1 MSVDLQMENQQK
13 ANSLIERG
21 NELHNGGD
29 KLAAAPFYREAA
41 ELFEPY
47 SSFMLVAADSY
58 LEFGKFRDAAAAY
71 QAVLDAHPDHDQA
84 RAGLKKANKLAA
96 KQAKKN
102 ADLSDLAPVAPSGQS
117 GGGFMK
123 KLFGK
128 K

>member
-1 MSVDLQMENQQK
+1 MEIQQK

-29 KLAAAPFYREAA
+29 RLAAAPYYREAA

-47 SSFMLVAADSY
+47 ASFMLVAADSY

-71 QAVLDAHPDHDQA
+71 QSVLDAHPDHDQA
-84 RAGLKKANKLAA
+84 RSGLKKARKLAD

-102 ADLSDLAPVAPSGQS
+102 ADLSDLAPVAPADEG

-123 KLFGK
+123 KLFGRS
-128 K
+128 